1 LGIELNDFVREA
13 DVLAPMLFH
22 HMKDRPVNWIG
33 EYTTWLDSVS
43 NSIRLENKPKI
54 WPIVQAHNNPGEI
67 NPEEFREAM
76 LQGSSFPS
84 SGIMMFSDGAL
95 LQDPRKI
102 EIIRKLYL
110 VDP

>member
-1 LGIELNDFVREA
+1 
-13 DVLAPMLFH
+13 
-22 HMKDRPVNWIG
+22 
-33 EYTTWLDSVS
+33 
-43 NSIRLENKPKI
+43 
-54 WPIVQAHNNPGEI
+54 
-67 NPEEFREAM
+67 